1 MLICL
6 FVRQLSDLIEAEP
19 VSKLERLLYRGLLS
33 AHLPQDIKAR
43 LLCFLISSKPS
54 RLFQVLDLAKVGAR
68 VKMLKLTN
76 KVL

>member
-43 LLCFLISSKPS
+43 LLCFQKPT
-54 RLFQVLDLAKVGAR
+54 RLCQVLDLAKVGAR

>member
-19 VSKLERLLYRGLLS
+19 VSKLESLLYRGLLS

-43 LLCFLISSKPS
+43 LLCSLVSPKANQTVPGFGPGKGGSKS
-54 RLFQVLDLAKVGAR
+54 ENAEKADK
-68 VKMLKLTN
+68 
-76 KVL
+76 

>member
-1 MLICL
+1 M

-43 LLCFLISSKPS
+43 LLCSLVSPKTNQTVPGFGPGKGGSKS
-54 RLFQVLDLAKVGAR
+54 ENAEADK
-68 VKMLKLTN
+68 
-76 KVL
+76 